1 MSQEEEANA
10 SADEVDGEVA
20 EERVRSYLK
29 DHRNFLENFVM
40 EEVEL
45 ETIERWI
52 IRRTQRDKI
61 KASQSK
67 DDLTDD
73 IEKELDPSFG
83 AGGEPEG
90 HNSASDNSSESGVD
104 LRKITRKT
112 SLSRWKF
119 CVHADKRKMLED
131 MTETLQTKPNKS
143 HILWELSQCIVSAIN
158 ADGANLYLAN
168 HSKNGLELYNGEP
181 GSLKETDPIDVE
193 EGTYVCSFVASTKRT
208 IRVSGDVAEDS
219 RFPQGYPFPNENQHH
234 ILAMPVSQSNG
245 KLAGV
250 LELYRKESSEEFHEE
265 DEEIVNSYLVWG
277 GIALH
282 YSELYH
288 SMMKQRELNDF
299 LLSVVQSIFKDM
311 VSMDKLI
318 TTIMTFAKSLV
329 HADRASLFLLDN
341 KNRELYARIF
351 DIGSNSKTEN
361 QEVTKEEIRFP
372 LGTGIAGIVAQTGTG
387 LNIED
392 AYSDSRFN
400 RNVDQIT
407 KYVTKSILCMPI
419 LIRKS
424 VIGVVQMINKT
435 TGKFTKEDEE
445 SFETF
450 AIYCGLALHHAKLY
464 DKIRRS
470 EQKYKVALE
479 VLSYHNTCSNEEF
492 RTIRDEKLTLLI
504 DDLDHFYFSPL
515 NLDELDKVR
524 HTIYM
529 FVDLFGLARF
539 DKDCL
544 IRFCLTVRK
553 NYRRV
558 PYHNWTHGFSV
569 ANSMYAI
576 IKHDPKVF
584 RPLECLSLFIGAL
597 CHDLD
602 HRGKNNKFLLDTDSP
617 LAAIYTTSTLEHH
630 HFNQT
635 VTILQ
640 QEGHNIFSKLTSSEY
655 KQVLGNI
662 KHCILATDLAVFFP
676 NKSKL
681 TTLVEDGTFSWEDQ
695 EHRLMLEAVTMTAS
709 DLCASAKPWDIQA
722 ETVKVIFEEFYDQGD
737 AEKSAGRIPIP
748 MMDRNKPEEQ
758 PSSQVGFLSGICIPC
773 YGLIAKLIPSSL
785 PLLDGCK
792 KNLERWKELSEME
805 GEKKKQK
812 EKEESEKNVDKE
824 ANEEILQNNSSNE
837 ETSDAGGAAYSKN
850 SSGPKL
856 GFKKAP
862 DIREQRKVKR
872 EPKLRQKDEATKS
885 RTSTSKCSTKK
896 SETQQHSV
904 RKKDASFDK

>member
-1 MSQEEEANA
+1 
-10 SADEVDGEVA
+10 
-20 EERVRSYLK
+20 
-29 DHRNFLENFVM
+29 
-40 EEVEL
+40 
-45 ETIERWI
+45 
-52 IRRTQRDKI
+52 
-61 KASQSK
+61 
-67 DDLTDD
+67 
-73 IEKELDPSFG
+73 
-83 AGGEPEG
+83 
-90 HNSASDNSSESGVD
+90 
-104 LRKITRKT
+104 
-112 SLSRWKF
+112 
-119 CVHADKRKMLED
+119 MLED

-158 ADGANLYLAN
+158 ADRANLYLAN

-219 RFPQGYPFPNENQHH
+219 RFPQGYPFPN
-234 ILAMPVSQSNG
+234 
-245 KLAGV
+245 
-250 LELYRKESSEEFHEE
+250 LYRKESSEEFHEE

-424 VIGVVQMINKT
+424 
-435 TGKFTKEDEE
+435 EDEE

-479 VLSYHNTCSNEEF
+479 IMSYHANCAEDDFSVISSEEIPQ
-492 RTIRDEKLTLLI
+492 TIPEV
-504 DDLDHFYFSPL
+504 DLFYFSPL

-681 TTLVEDGTFSWEDQ
+681 TTLVEDGTFSWDDQ

-812 EKEESEKNVDKE
+812 EKEEM
-824 ANEEILQNNSSNE
+824 
-837 ETSDAGGAAYSKN
+837 
-850 SSGPKL
+850 
-856 GFKKAP
+856 
-862 DIREQRKVKR
+862 
-872 EPKLRQKDEATKS
+872 
-885 RTSTSKCSTKK
+885 
-896 SETQQHSV
+896 
-904 RKKDASFDK
+904 

>member
-1 MSQEEEANA
+1 MSLI
-10 SADEVDGEVA
+10 
-20 EERVRSYLK
+20 Y
-29 DHRNFLENFVM
+29 
-40 EEVEL
+40 
-45 ETIERWI
+45 
-52 IRRTQRDKI
+52 
-61 KASQSK
+61 
-67 DDLTDD
+67 LTDD
-73 IEKELDPSFG
+73 IEKELEPSFG

-90 HNSASDNSSESGVD
+90 HNNASDNSSESGVD

-193 EGTYVCSFVASTKRT
+193 EGTYVSSFVASTKRT
-208 IRVSGDVAEDS
+208 IRVSGDVTDDS
-219 RFPQGYPFPNENQHH
+219 RFPQGYPFPNEDQHH

-299 LLSVVQSIFKDM
+299 LLSVVQ
-311 VSMDKLI
+311 
-318 TTIMTFAKSLV
+318 
-329 HADRASLFLLDN
+329 
-341 KNRELYARIF
+341 
-351 DIGSNSKTEN
+351 
-361 QEVTKEEIRFP
+361 FP
-372 LGTGIAGIVAQTGTG
+372 LGTGVAGIVAQTGTG

-479 VLSYHNTCSNEEF
+479 IMSYHANCAEDDFSVISSEEIPQ
-492 RTIRDEKLTLLI
+492 TIPEV
-504 DDLDHFYFSPL
+504 DLFYFSPL

-584 RPLECLSLFIGAL
+584 RPLECLSLFIGAPL
-597 CHDLD
+597 SMTWTIVARTTNFFWIPTVLL
-602 HRGKNNKFLLDTDSP
+602 RQYTPPQPSNIITSTRRSLFYNRKNHGSP
-617 LAAIYTTSTLEHH
+617 LLSLGDPAGSQHIVHLPKNILFSKLVG
-630 HFNQT
+630 FN
-635 VTILQ
+635 
-640 QEGHNIFSKLTSSEY
+640 EGHNIFIKLTSSEY

-681 TTLVEDGTFSWEDQ
+681 TTLVEDGTFSWDDQ

-792 KNLERWKELSEME
+792 KNLERWKELAEME
-805 GEKKKQK
+805 DEKKKQK
-812 EKEESEKNVDKE
+812 EKEEFEKNVDKE

-837 ETSDAGGAAYSKN
+837 ETSDTGGATCSKN
-850 SSGPKL
+850 PSGPKL

-872 EPKLRQKDEATKS
+872 DPKLRQKDETTKS

-896 SETQQHSV
+896 CETQQHSI
-904 RKKDASFDK
+904 RRKDASIDK